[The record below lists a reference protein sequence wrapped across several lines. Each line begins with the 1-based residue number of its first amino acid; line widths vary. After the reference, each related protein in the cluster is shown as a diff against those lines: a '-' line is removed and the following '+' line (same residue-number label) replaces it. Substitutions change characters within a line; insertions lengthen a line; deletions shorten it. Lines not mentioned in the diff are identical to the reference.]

1 MARHYAR
8 MPRRPRVTVYIVM
21 GALWVTGC
29 WWLILDQFAAQRGPF
44 GVMPHPLEPPLLLLH
59 GISSIAAM
67 YLLGW
72 ITARHVLRRWTSG
85 MRRLSG
91 SVLAAMLALLVIS
104 GFALFFVSEDAWQH
118 AAAVVHEVLG
128 VAVTVFAVQHW
139 FFRGRRPPTRR
150 LPTPQHRRFLK

>member
-1 MARHYAR
+1 
-8 MPRRPRVTVYIVM
+8 MPRRPRVALYIVM

-29 WWLILDQFAAQRGPF
+29 WWLILDQFVAQRGPF
-44 GVMPHPLEPPLLLLH
+44 GVIPHRLEPPLLMLH

-72 ITARHVLRRWTSG
+72 VSARHILRWWTSG

-91 SVLAAMLALLVIS
+91 GLVAAMFALLAVS
-104 GFALFFVSEDAWQH
+104 GFGLFFVSEDEWQRV
-118 AAAVVHEVLG
+118 AAAIHEVLG

-139 FFRGRRPPTRR
+139 FFRGRPDRP
-150 LPTPQHRRFLK
+150 QS